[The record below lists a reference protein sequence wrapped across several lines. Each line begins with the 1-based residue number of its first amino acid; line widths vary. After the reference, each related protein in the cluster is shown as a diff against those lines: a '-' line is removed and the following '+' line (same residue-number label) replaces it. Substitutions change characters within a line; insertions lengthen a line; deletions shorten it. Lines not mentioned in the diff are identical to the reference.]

1 MTATSLS
8 LSLSRVVNHN
18 ACCSNDIDL
27 GRREGSRDRA
37 AAAAEGQNS
46 GAKPQPRRWQW
57 QARPILPFVAA
68 DRNHVA
74 SSMEKNRTR
83 GSMSATRRRR
93 LPHHQLLSGG
103 AGGGGEGG
111 TKKGRRRSRREQ
123 RRWGEG
129 DKRRHVSRQACYG
142 PSFPLCTGANDHH
155 HHHLVGAH
163 ARARP
168 AGGGRHQLAEYSPTP
183 HHIMLLLHE
192 VSLPWLIA
200 GRLSELLHPFREG
213 VVGRGRDS
221 GAPSH

>member
-103 AGGGGEGG
+103 AGGGGGGGHKEGQT
-111 TKKGRRRSRREQ
+111 TKQERTAAVGGRGQETARE
-123 RRWGEG
+123 
-129 DKRRHVSRQACYG
+129 
-142 PSFPLCTGANDHH
+142 
-155 HHHLVGAH
+155 
-163 ARARP
+163 P
-168 AGGGRHQLAEYSPTP
+168 AGLLRPLVPSVHGRQRSSSSSSCRRPCSREAGGRWPPSTRRILP
-183 HHIMLLLHE
+183 H
-192 VSLPWLIA
+192 P
-200 GRLSELLHPFREG
+200 
-213 VVGRGRDS
+213 
-221 GAPSH
+221 PSHHALTA